1 MDRRSFLKFGF
12 SGSIATITSPFLF
25 NSCSLDKQ
33 PNILFIMSDD
43 HSAKAISAYDGA
55 LNQTPNID
63 RIAENGMRFDKCFC
77 TNAICAPSR
86 AVILTGKHSHIN
98 GHIDNSKAFDG
109 SQMTF
114 PKLFQQNGYQTAMIG
129 KWHLVSDPTGFDYW
143 NILPGQGHYYNP
155 DFIEMGEK
163 KVVEGYVTDLI
174 TDSALNWLE
183 NRDKSKNFCMML
195 HHKAP
200 HRNWMPDLKY
210 LDLYKDRDIPLPE
223 TLFDNFETRS
233 DALKTQEINID
244 KDLFVDYDFKVP
256 VEDTSHETDEEIMW
270 SRSWHDDYNRMTDA
284 QKRVWDEAYKKENE
298 AFRDADLKGKELKL
312 WKYQRY
318 MKDYLRCIASVDDNI
333 GRVLNYLKES
343 GLDKNTLLFYT
354 SDQGFF
360 LGEHG
365 LFDKRFMYEESL
377 HMPLLVQ
384 YPGKVIQAVDDTHL
398 VQNLDFAPTFLDF
411 AGITIPDAIQGM
423 SMKKILTGRSPG
435 QWRDA
440 IYFHFYEYPSIGM
453 VKRHYGIRTDRYK
466 LIHFYHDIDAWELY
480 DLEKDPNELRNV
492 FDDPDYTE
500 VRKRMEQ
507 KLADLRAYYKDTD
520 AQRFMPKPVVEIEH
534 LAKGRPVQLKYQPS
548 EKYTGGSPNALTDG
562 LKAPDDLNGYGEHS
576 VWQGFEK
583 NDLDA
588 LIDIGTNK
596 QISSVKIGCLHQINA
611 WIFMPLEI
619 SIGIS
624 KDGQNFS
631 DLVTVKNTVPE
642 KTPVPVRKEI
652 GWNGNPVSARYI
664 RVHAKNR
671 GICPEWHAGA
681 GGKAWIFADE
691 IIVE

>member
-1 MDRRSFLKFGF
+1 MKSLNIFLARVWHFLLHDFGHWTRDFGLSFCL
-12 SGSIATITSPFLF
+12 STL
-25 NSCSLDKQ
+25 
-33 PNILFIMSDD
+33 
-43 HSAKAISAYDGA
+43 
-55 LNQTPNID
+55 
-63 RIAENGMRFDKCFC
+63 R
-77 TNAICAPSR
+77 
-86 AVILTGKHSHIN
+86 
-98 GHIDNSKAFDG
+98 
-109 SQMTF
+109 
-114 PKLFQQNGYQTAMIG
+114 
-129 KWHLVSDPTGFDYW
+129 
-143 NILPGQGHYYNP
+143 
-155 DFIEMGEK
+155 
-163 KVVEGYVTDLI
+163 
-174 TDSALNWLE
+174 LE
-183 NRDKSKNFCMML
+183 L
-195 HHKAP
+195 E
-200 HRNWMPDLKY
+200 
-210 LDLYKDRDIPLPE
+210 PE

-333 GRVLNYLKES
+333 GRVLNYLKKS

-423 SMKKILTGRSPG
+423 SMKKILTRRSPG

-492 FDDPDYTE
+492 FDDPDE
-500 VRKRMEQ
+500 V
-507 KLADLRAYYKDTD
+507 
-520 AQRFMPKPVVEIEH
+520 
-534 LAKGRPVQLKYQPS
+534 
-548 EKYTGGSPNALTDG
+548 
-562 LKAPDDLNGYGEHS
+562 
-576 VWQGFEK
+576 
-583 NDLDA
+583 
-588 LIDIGTNK
+588 
-596 QISSVKIGCLHQINA
+596 QIN
-611 WIFMPLEI
+611 IF
-619 SIGIS
+619 G
-624 KDGQNFS
+624 F
-631 DLVTVKNTVPE
+631 
-642 KTPVPVRKEI
+642 
-652 GWNGNPVSARYI
+652 
-664 RVHAKNR
+664 
-671 GICPEWHAGA
+671 
-681 GGKAWIFADE
+681 GGFIFA
-691 IIVE
+691 